1 MQEKQQCLERLMQ
14 VAKLQPD
21 LPWWVMDMLRL
32 LDSIVLD
39 LYNAEAVCGHLEE
52 AQENQQ
58 KAIDGIKH
66 QYSEVLYKLKS
77 GD

>member
-14 VAKLQPD
+14 VAKSQPD

-52 AQENQQ
+52 S
-58 KAIDGIKH
+58 K
-66 QYSEVLYKLKS
+66 
-77 GD
+77 